1 MGLLQLLG
9 EPPPQQVTP
18 VDDPDVGPAFVFGP
32 DANSGQAAR
41 YHFPGRFFRDFSLH
55 FHVRPATEDAGVL
68 FAITD
73 AAQAV
78 VSVGV
83 KLSGVRDGHQ
93 QIQLLYTEPGATR
106 THTAA
111 SFRLPAFAGQWTRFA
126 ISVDGATAALF
137 VDCELFQRV
146 PLPRSPQVLELEPGA
161 GLFVAQAG
169 GADPDKFQVTRWP
182 PCSGV
187 GPALG
192 AGVCPAMGTR
202 IVASCLVP
210 PSPGSRPLLGQS
222 RLPPAGVRS
231 PGSPACP
238 SRCPHPFDPPVQEAP
253 WDHLPPWTFIP
264 PRQEPRPCVVPA
276 VTPGPHWLRGSVS
289 RPTGLMHVE
298 NGEFQDGSSRAWP

>member
-1 MGLLQLLG
+1 MGAGCRSPAPRSRPGRTATACSSGRVQVTGRLSSPPCLSGLPETLGAEVGLLQLLG
-9 EPPPQQVTP
+9 EPPPQQVTQ

-55 FHVRPATEDAGVL
+55 FHIRPATEDAGVL

-93 QIQLLYTEPGATR
+93 QIQLLYTEPGAAR

-111 SFRLPAFAGQWTRFA
+111 SFRLPAFTGQWTRFA
-126 ISVDGATAALF
+126 LSVDGATAALF

-146 PLPRSPQVLELEPGA
+146 PLARSPRGLELEPGA

-169 GADPDKFQVTRWP
+169 GADPDKFQVTLWP
-182 PCSGV
+182 PSLGGTCPGGGRLCRHGDQDDSGRL
-187 GPALG
+187 PCA
-192 AGVCPAMGTR
+192 A
-202 IVASCLVP
+202 VP
-210 PSPGSRPLLGQS
+210 QSRPPRG
-222 RLPPAGVRS
+222 RAVCPAGVRS
-231 PGSPACP
+231 PGSP
-238 SRCPHPFDPPVQEAP
+238 SSVGLPH
-253 WDHLPPWTFIP
+253 
-264 PRQEPRPCVVPA
+264 VPLL
-276 VTPGPHWLRGSVS
+276 VLSPL
-289 RPTGLMHVE
+289 
-298 NGEFQDGSSRAWP
+298 